1 MRGKRFAVR
10 NRPLFAG
17 GAGLE
22 HRFGSQRPK
31 DGRGGI
37 AGAAGAEDERLFAG
51 DRNAGSFDQGLQ
63 SAEIGV
69 VAAEFAAA
77 VDDGIDG
84 ADGFGGFV
92 YLIQIGDD
100 RLLIGDGDIDPLKFP
115 ALQKGA
121 NLLRRKLLQFV
132 WIVADPPVDFRGK
145 TVGKMLPDESVLHG
159 QPPNQSVP

>member
-1 MRGKRFAVR
+1 MLGKRFAVR

-31 DGRGGI
+31 DGMGGI

-69 VAAEFAAA
+69 VAVKCSVT
-77 VDDGIDG
+77 VDNR
-84 ADGFGGFV
+84 V
-92 YLIQIGDD
+92 D
-100 RLLIGDGDIDPLKFP
+100 RTDFFRRRVNIRKILLIGITHHM
-115 ALQKGA
+115 
-121 NLLRRKLLQFV
+121 N
-132 WIVADPPVDFRGK
+132 
-145 TVGKMLPDESVLHG
+145 G
-159 QPPNQSVP
+159 QSINFSWLINIPRSI